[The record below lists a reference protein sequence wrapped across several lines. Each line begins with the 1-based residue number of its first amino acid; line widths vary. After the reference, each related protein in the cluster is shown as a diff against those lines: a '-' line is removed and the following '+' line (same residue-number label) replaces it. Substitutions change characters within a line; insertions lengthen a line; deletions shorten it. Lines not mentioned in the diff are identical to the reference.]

1 MEQSAPA
8 GRPKVEGTSQNHI
21 CRPNDLSLVLS
32 VPDLR
37 AVATLQR
44 NHSVQF

>member
-1 MEQSAPA
+1 MEQSALA

-21 CRPNDLSLVLS
+21 NNDLNLVLS
-32 VPDLR
+32 VLDLR